1 MSTPSTKQTQFI
13 QQLVGERQQALAGEF
28 GYLLQHPLDTSKDAS
43 ALISAL
49 LAVPTDPR
57 PVDVTGALAIDA
69 LTGNLAN
76 LSPRDRTFAQ
86 SLIDQWSTK
95 GRLSERQWPHVDRL
109 SQPPVEPKC
118 DPQPGDIVQAD
129 GEYYLVVLGKAG
141 RPYAKRL
148 VAGKWEYEAG
158 GMSTARSG
166 LILTGDAL
174 AEWAS
179 QYGHAYGHC
188 VFCALELT
196 DERSVSVGYGQVCAS
211 KRDLPWG

>member
-1 MSTPSTKQTQFI
+1 MNGISERQTLFI
-13 QQLVGERQQALAGEF
+13 QNLVADRKQALGGEF
-28 GYLLQHPLDTSKDAS
+28 GYLLQHPLDNSRDAS
-43 ALISAL
+43 ALINAL

-57 PVDVTGALAIDA
+57 EVDADEQARIDA
-69 LTGNLAN
+69 LVSVLPS

-109 SQPPVEPKC
+109 AQPQPEAKC
-118 DPQPGDIVQAD
+118 DPQVGDIVLAGD
-129 GEYYLVVLGKAG
+129 DYYLVVLGKSG

-148 VAGKWEYEAG
+148 VGRKWEYASG
-158 GMSTARSG
+158 GMTVARSG
-166 LILTGDAL
+166 VILTGDAL

-179 QYGHAYGHC
+179 EFGHAHGHC

-196 DERSVSVGYGQVCAS
+196 DERSVAVGYGQVCAS
-211 KRDLPWG
+211 KRGLPWG

>member
-13 QQLVGERQQALAGEF
+13 QRLVGERQQALAGEF
-28 GYLLQHPLDTSKDAS
+28 GYLLQHPLDTGRDAS
-43 ALISAL
+43 ALINAL

-57 PVDVTGALAIDA
+57 PVDADEQARIDA
-69 LTGNLAN
+69 LRGNLAS

-95 GRLSERQWPHVDRL
+95 GRLSERQWPHADRL
-109 SQPPVEPKC
+109 AQPAREAKC
-118 DPQPGDIVQAD
+118 DPQPGDIVLAD
-129 GEYYLVVLGKAG
+129 GEHYLVVAGKSG

-148 VAGKWEYEAG
+148 VAGRWEYASG
-158 GMSTARSG
+158 GMTVARSG
-166 LILTGDAL
+166 VILTGDAL

-179 QYGHAYGHC
+179 QYGHAHGHC

-196 DERSVSVGYGQVCAS
+196 DERSVAVGYGPTCAE
-211 KRDLPWG
+211 KRGLPWG